1 MGTRR
6 HCALFVRFFAPL
18 SLGFGYFVQIAK
30 TKGVLLENPFSYAKI
45 DVLNICSCN
54 EKEAKQK

>member
-1 MGTRR
+1 MSSFKL
-6 HCALFVRFFAPL
+6 CALFVRFFVPI

-30 TKGVLLENPFSYAKI
+30 TKGDLLENPFSYAKI

>member
-1 MGTRR
+1 MDTHR
-6 HCALFVRFFAPL
+6 HCALFVSFFRHP

-45 DVLNICSCN
+45 DVLNICICN